1 MHIPVRIVHGTED
14 DEVPM
19 SQSNSYVKAAK
30 RTGQD
35 VRLERVKAD
44 HYVLI
49 EPGTAAWAA
58 TLAAIVDLTA

>member
-1 MHIPVRIVHGTED
+1 
-14 DEVPM
+14 M

-30 RTGQD
+30 RAGQD
-35 VRLERVKAD
+35 VRLERVRAD
-44 HYVLI
+44 HFVLI